1 MNLFSTKV
9 TYNKVFWKELLIGAL
24 EGLAWFVVIGLL
36 VYEFSDG
43 IIELLQYMNDNFDT
57 VLPICFSIFLP
68 LFIIIGVVFKLLAFI
83 IKYDVV
89 DGKTVAAKRPA
100 TAKVATKKAA
110 TTKRTTTAK
119 KKTTS
124 KK

>member
-57 VLPICFSIFLP
+57 VLPIFFGLLP
-68 LFIIIGVVFKLLAFI
+68 VFIIIGVVFKLSAFI
-83 IKYDVV
+83 IKYNVV